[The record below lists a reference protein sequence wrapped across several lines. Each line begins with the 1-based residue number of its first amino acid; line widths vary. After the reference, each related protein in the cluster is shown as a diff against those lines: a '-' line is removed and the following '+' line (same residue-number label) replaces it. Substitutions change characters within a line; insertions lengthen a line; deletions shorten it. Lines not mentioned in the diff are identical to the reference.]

1 MSAGPAAG
9 RGTTR
14 RALLSGVGLAGLGAV
29 AACGGSAQDP
39 TSTASASETTTATA
53 TATASPAPTSTEPS
67 SVPDGLVESQRTEYR
82 FGDAARQVSD
92 LWLPTGDRREGLV
105 VLVHGG
111 GYQAG
116 TDRRDLNNHV
126 SDLVGRGWPVLNADY
141 RGVGDGGGWTGTFT
155 DVGTAVDMA
164 AEAAAQYSL
173 PLDKVLVMGHS
184 AGGHL
189 AMWAAARRNLPAGA
203 PGADPRVVPAFAGS
217 MSGVLHP
224 SALGTPEGDQNVVAV
239 FGGTVTDVDQHY
251 ALGDPTRLVPLRIPV
266 FAIHGTADDT
276 VPPSQSQEFAD
287 AATAAGDTV
296 TFQLFE
302 GATHVDP
309 LYVGEAMWGTARS
322 WIESSL
328 GG

>member
-1 MSAGPAAG
+1 MSAR

-14 RALLSGVGLAGLGAV
+14 RTLLGGVGLAGLGAV
-29 AACGGSAQDP
+29 TGCSGSPAEP
-39 TSTASASETTTATA
+39 TATASASPTPTDTATA
-53 TATASPAPTSTEPS
+53 TATPTPTEPS
-67 SVPDGLVESQRTEYR
+67 FVPDGLTEAQRTEYR

-92 LWLPTGDRREGLV
+92 LWLPAGDRREGLV

-141 RGVGDGGGWTGTFT
+141 RGVGEGGGWTGTFT

-173 PLDKVLVMGHS
+173 PLEKVLVMGHS

-189 AMWAAARRNLPAGA
+189 AMWSAARRNLPSGA
-203 PGADPRVVPAFAGS
+203 PGSDPRVVPAFAGS

-239 FGGTVTDVDQHY
+239 FGGTVADVDQHY

-287 AATAAGDTV
+287 AATAAGDAV

-302 GATHVDP
+302 GGTHVDP
-309 LYVGEAMWGTARS
+309 LYIGEAMWGTARA

-328 GG
+328 GD